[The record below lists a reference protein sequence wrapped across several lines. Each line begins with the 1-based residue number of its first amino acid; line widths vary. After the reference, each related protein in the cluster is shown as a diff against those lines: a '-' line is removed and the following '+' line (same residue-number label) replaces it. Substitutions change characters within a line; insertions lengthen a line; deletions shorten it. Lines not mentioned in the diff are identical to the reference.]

1 MNIHAQTVA
10 GGAISMIRI
19 ASYNV
24 ENLFS
29 RPKVFDLSDWD
40 VSEPVLKAYEKLSAL
55 LQKPRYSAKDKLRI
69 RDLLLELDIYTVDK
83 KTKAIRR
90 NKTTDPQWAWLR
102 KNRGTFD
109 REPRDRKQDVE
120 IVADG
125 RGDWIGWV
133 ELAKEA
139 VDETATRMTA
149 RVIQDIDADILGLV
163 EVEDRPALLRFNR
176 DLLGGLYGHVMLVDG
191 NDDRGIDVAI
201 MTRDTCEIES
211 IRSNVDKTDAQ
222 GIIFSRDCAEYRVR
236 TPNGMVI
243 HVLVNHFKSQS
254 GGGGEK
260 RERQAKKVREIVDE
274 LVQAGAHV
282 VVVGDLNEGPA
293 GAGTQAPNLARLF
306 KNKSPLIDC
315 YSLPGFDLGNRP
327 GTFDSCT
334 LRNRLDYIFISKSLK
349 PHYTAGRVFRKG
361 LWGSRVKRPALW
373 ETYPE
378 ITASREG
385 ASDHSAV
392 VIELNI

>member
-1 MNIHAQTVA
+1 
-10 GGAISMIRI
+10 MIRI
-19 ASYNV
+19 ASFNV
-24 ENLFS
+24 ENLFA
-29 RPKVFDLSDWD
+29 RPKVFDLPDWS
-40 VSEPVLKAYEKLSAL
+40 VGKPVLKAYEKVNAL
-55 LQKPRYSAKDKLRI
+55 LQKAKYRASDKIRI
-69 RDLLLELDIYTVDK
+69 RDLLVKLDIYAVDK

-90 NKTTDPQWAWLR
+90 NKTIDPKWAWLR

-109 REPRDRKQDVE
+109 REPSDKRKNVE

-133 ELAKEA
+133 ELAKET

-149 RVIQDIDADILGLV
+149 RVIQDIGAHVLGVV

-176 DLLGGLYGHVMLVDG
+176 DLLGGLYRHVMLVDG

-201 MTRDTCEIES
+201 MTRNGFDIGS
-211 IRSNVDKTDAQ
+211 IRSNVDKTDSK
-222 GIIFSRDCAEYRVR
+222 GIIFSRDCANYEVR
-236 TPNGMVI
+236 TPNGVVI

-254 GGGGEK
+254 GGGGAK
-260 RERQAKKVREIVDE
+260 RKRQAKAVRKIVNE

-293 GAGTQAPNLARLF
+293 AAGGQARNLAALF
-306 KNKSPLIDC
+306 KNNSPLIDC

-327 GTFDSCT
+327 GTFDSCG
-334 LRNRLDYIFISKSLK
+334 LRNRLDYIFISQSLQ
-349 PHYTAGRVFRKG
+349 PYYASGRVFRKG
-361 LWGSRVKRPALW
+361 LWGSRVTRPTLW

-378 ITASREG
+378 ITSSKEG

>member
-1 MNIHAQTVA
+1 MV
-10 GGAISMIRI
+10 RI
-19 ASYNV
+19 ASFNV
-24 ENLFS
+24 ENLFA
-29 RPKVFDLSDWD
+29 RPKVFDLPDW
-40 VSEPVLKAYEKLSAL
+40 SAGKPVLKAYEKVNAL
-55 LQKPRYSAKDKLRI
+55 LQKPRYGATDKIRI
-69 RDLLLELDIYTVDK
+69 RDLLVTLDIYTIDQ
-83 KTKAIRR
+83 TTGAIRR
-90 NKTTDPQWAWLR
+90 NRTIDPQWAWLR

-109 REPRDRKQDVE
+109 REPSDRSQNVE

-149 RVIQDIDADILGLV
+149 RVIQDIGADILGLV

-176 DLLGGLYGHVMLVDG
+176 DLLGGLYRHVMLVDG

-201 MTRDTCEIES
+201 MTRDGFDIKS
-211 IRSNVDKTDAQ
+211 IRSNVDKTDTK
-222 GIIFSRDCAEYRVR
+222 GIIFSRDCAEYEVR
-236 TPNGMVI
+236 TPNGVVI

-254 GGGGEK
+254 GGGGAK
-260 RERQAKKVREIVDE
+260 RKRQAKAVRKIVDE

-293 GAGTQAPNLARLF
+293 VAGTQAPNLASLF
-306 KNKSPLIDC
+306 KNNSPLIDC

-327 GTFDSCT
+327 GTFDSCA
-334 LRNRLDYIFISKSLK
+334 LRNRLDYIFISKSLR
-349 PHYTAGRVFRKG
+349 PYYMGGRVFRKG
-361 LWGSRVKRPALW
+361 LWGSRITRPTLW

-378 ITASREG
+378 ITASKEG